1 MPVKARRC
9 YNRRVNDLV
18 LVTGGAGF
26 IGSHLVERL
35 LAAGARVRVLDNFS
49 TGARANLS
57 FAAKF
62 RRRLEVIRGDIRNR
76 GAVER
81 AARGARVIYHQA
93 AMRSV
98 PRSVKDPLGANENNV
113 TGTLNVLEA
122 ARRCRVPRV
131 VYASSSSVY
140 GARPDLPKR
149 EEQPPAPISPYA
161 VSKVAGEQYA
171 AVWTRLYGVE
181 TVGLRYFNVFG
192 PRQDPKSEYAAVI
205 PRFILWGLKGRPLEV
220 HGDGTQSRDFTYIDN
235 VVEANLLA
243 ARAPEAGGEVFN
255 VGCGDRVSLLEIVA
269 KLEAILGRRLPR
281 KHTPPRAG
289 DVPHTLAD
297 VGKAKRL
304 LGYTPLVDFDEG
316 FRRTVEYFK
325 GG

>member
-1 MPVKARRC
+1 ARR
-9 YNRRVNDLV
+9 
-18 LVTGGAGF
+18 G
-26 IGSHLVERL
+26 
-35 LAAGARVRVLDNFS
+35 
-49 TGARANLS
+49 
-57 FAAKF
+57 
-62 RRRLEVIRGDIRNR
+62 
-76 GAVER
+76 
-81 AARGARVIYHQA
+81 
-93 AMRSV
+93 
-98 PRSVKDPLGANENNV
+98 
-113 TGTLNVLEA
+113 
-122 ARRCRVPRV
+122 RVPRV

-255 VGCGDRVSLLEIVA
+255 VRCGDRVSLLEIVA

>member
-1 MPVKARRC
+1 MSDVF
-9 YNRRVNDLV
+9 

-35 LAAGARVRVLDNFS
+35 LADGARVRVLDNFS
-49 TGARANLS
+49 TGSRANLP
-57 FAAKF
+57 FATKAG
-62 RRRLEVIRGDIRNR
+62 RRLEVVRGDLRNR
-76 GAVER
+76 AAVLR
-81 AARGARVIYHQA
+81 AARGARAIFHQA

-161 VSKVAGEQYA
+161 VSKAAGEQYA
-171 AVWTRLYGVE
+171 AVWARLYGVE

-205 PRFILWGLKGRPLEV
+205 PRFILWGLRGKPLEV
-220 HGDGTQSRDFTYIDN
+220 HGDGAQSRDFTYIDN
-235 VVEANLLA
+235 VVEANVLA
-243 ARAPEAGGEVFN
+243 ARAPGVGGEVFN
-255 VGCGDRVSLLEIVA
+255 VGCGERVSLLEIIA
-269 KLEAILGRRLPR
+269 KLEAILGRRLSLQ
-281 KHTPPRAG
+281 HTPPRAG

-297 VGKAKRL
+297 VAKAKRL
-304 LGYTPLVDFDEG
+304 LGYSPLVDFDEG